1 MLLDEHYAAEKPLL
15 REVAKHST
23 RIAAKMTTQHA
34 EILEIGAHLDVAR
47 AGGQD
52 SLILPLLR
60 RFHAMARQNIV
71 EEERV
76 MFPLS
81 GKWFQF

>member
-1 MLLDEHYAAEKPLL
+1 LLDEHYAAEKPLL
-15 REVAKHST
+15 KEVAKHSA

-34 EILEIGAHLDVAR
+34 EVLEIGEHLDVAR
-47 AGGQD
+47 AGCRD
-52 SLILPLLR
+52 DDALR
-60 RFHAMARQNIV
+60 LVKRFHAMAQHNIV